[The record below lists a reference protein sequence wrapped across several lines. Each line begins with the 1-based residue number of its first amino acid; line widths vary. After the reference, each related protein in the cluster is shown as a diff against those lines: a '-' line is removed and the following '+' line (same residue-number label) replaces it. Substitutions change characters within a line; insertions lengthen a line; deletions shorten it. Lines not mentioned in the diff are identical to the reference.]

1 MMSVKK
7 IYPDVWGRG
16 ALFAFSGLDG
26 TVSYDNSMC
35 GQLLAQHVGM
45 AFDKEAS
52 ELYLRWTGVHNY
64 TFSIVAS
71 DIILGTA
78 NESDPFGFLFV
89 NENTMIGF
97 CNAGQAIPIA
107 HADLLEQTNL
117 TDGVAFCGDGVSY
130 ALVKR
135 IMGETLTF
143 AFSRGKDKCQAGSQA
158 RQALETDVAALT
170 QKKLAYFDCVP
181 EVNGISDLR
190 KKTLAKTFSLMK
202 SQVYTAEGSF
212 RQRWTTP
219 DRLPHRK
226 CWLWD
231 SVFHALGNYYI
242 DPQLAYDSIA
252 SVLDVQQENGFI
264 PHMFWPTGASRH
276 TQVPVLA
283 WGLNKLYQR
292 DRDIEKIAPFFPK
305 VERFLQWIMS
315 DRDVNQN
322 GLFEW
327 YVNPD
332 IPDCRCGESGCDNSP
347 RFDHACHMD
356 AIDFSSFMASEYRAM
371 RDLSK
376 VLGKPDREEYY
387 DGLYRDICK
396 KINEVLF
403 DPVDGRYYDREV
415 DTGNLRKISSS
426 ASFIPLFAGVCT
438 EDHAACLVN
447 DLKNPETF
455 GTAFG
460 IPSISRQDPVY
471 GTDMWRGPVWINI
484 NYFIIDGLRQYG
496 YTAFAEEL
504 LEKTLSEIERWY
516 EKEGVAF
523 EYYDCEAKLSPTEL
537 ARKVVCLK
545 PIDDTV
551 WVSAIRD
558 YGWSNTLYASMV
570 MERYGNTD
578 KKE

>member
-1 MMSVKK
+1 MMDMKK
-7 IYPDVWGRG
+7 VYPDIWGRG

-26 TVSYDNSMC
+26 TVTYEGSMC

-52 ELYLRWTGVHNY
+52 ELYLRWKGVYNY

-71 DIILGTA
+71 DVILGTA

-89 NENTMIGF
+89 NENTMVGF
-97 CNAGQAIPIA
+97 CKAEQAIPIA
-107 HADLLEQTNL
+107 HADLLEETKL
-117 TDGVAFCGDGVSY
+117 ADGIAFNGDGVCY
-130 ALVKR
+130 VLVKQLS
-135 IMGETLTF
+135 GETLTF
-143 AFSRGKDKCQAGSQA
+143 AFSKGKDQSQAENQA
-158 RQALETDVAALT
+158 RQALKIDIPAVTKE
-170 QKKLAYFDCVP
+170 KLAYFDCVP
-181 EVNGISDLR
+181 EIGGISPLR
-190 KKTLAKTFSLMK
+190 QKMLAKTFSVMK
-202 SQVYTAEGSF
+202 SQVYTADGIF

-242 DPQLAYDSIA
+242 EPQLAYDSIA
-252 SVLDVQQENGFI
+252 SVFDAQQENGFI
-264 PHMFWPTGASRH
+264 PHMFWPTSASKH

-283 WGLNKLYQR
+283 WGLSKLYQR
-292 DRDIEKIAPFFPK
+292 NGDIEKIAPFYPK
-305 VERFLQWIMS
+305 VEKFLQWIMKE
-315 DRDVNQN
+315 RDENQN

-327 YVNPD
+327 YVNRNV
-332 IPDCRCGESGCDNSP
+332 PDCRCGESGCDNSP
-347 RFDHACHMD
+347 RFDNVCLMD

-371 RDLSK
+371 RELSK
-376 VLGKPDREEYY
+376 ALGKPDREKYY
-387 DGLYRDICK
+387 DDLYRSICK

-415 DTGNLRKISSS
+415 DTGNLRKVSSA

-438 EDHAACLVN
+438 EEIAACLVK
-447 DLKNPETF
+447 DLQNPETF

-460 IPSISRQDPVY
+460 IPSISREDPVY
-471 GTDMWRGPVWINI
+471 GSDMWRGPVWINI
-484 NYFIIDGLRQYG
+484 NYFVIEGLRAYG
-496 YTAFAEEL
+496 YTAFADEL

-523 EYYDCEAKLSPTEL
+523 EFYDCEAKLSPAEL

-570 MERYGNTD
+570 IENYG
-578 KKE
+578 K